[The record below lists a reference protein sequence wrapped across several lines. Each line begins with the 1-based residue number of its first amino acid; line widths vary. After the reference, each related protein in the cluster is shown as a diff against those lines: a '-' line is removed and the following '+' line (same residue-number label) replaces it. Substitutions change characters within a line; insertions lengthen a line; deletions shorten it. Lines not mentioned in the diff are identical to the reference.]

1 MGNERLNAYYEA
13 QTPSEACM
21 VRLCNLEQRPRPKPL
36 ILRLALPLTAACLLI
51 LVLVTHIRPTPEG
64 VTAPL
69 ATSTPTA
76 RETLTP
82 EPTPAATVTPTHSP
96 QAAETSAPQTSVGST
111 APVTEGPVI
120 PPENEGSG
128 GNRPK
133 PEPSDRYMGSDKPK
147 PEPSPSDWW
156 WLGGGGS
163 SGSSEPPSS
172 DPGAEDLPTPQM
184 PEEVTD
190 ITGVYENGDLIF
202 TDLNTGETVTID
214 LTDEPL
220 EPGDSGAAGIHI
232 FGRDLI
238 VALSVG
244 ETAEDV
250 TVYLFD
256 LSELEAN
263 P

>member
-1 MGNERLNAYYEA
+1 MANERLNAYYEA
-13 QTPSEACM
+13 QRPSEACM
-21 VRLCNLEQRPRPKPL
+21 VRLCNLEQKPRPKPL
-36 ILRLALPLTAACLLI
+36 ILRLALPMAAACLLI
-51 LVLVTHIRPTPEG
+51 LVLVTQLRPTPEG

-76 RETLTP
+76 RETLKP
-82 EPTPAATVTPTHSP
+82 EPTPSAAVTPTQSP
-96 QAAETSAPQTSVGST
+96 HVVDGSAPQIPVETT
-111 APVTEGPVI
+111 APYTEGPAI

-128 GNRPK
+128 SGRPK
-133 PEPSDRYMGSDKPK
+133 PSPEYMGSDKPK

-163 SGSSEPPSS
+163 SEPPSS

-184 PEEVTD
+184 PDPVED
-190 ITGVYENGDLIF
+190 ITGVYENGFLIF

-238 VALSVG
+238 ITLVVG
-244 ETAEDV
+244 ETASDV
-250 TVYLFD
+250 AVSLYELPN
-256 LSELEAN
+256 LEAE

>member
-1 MGNERLNAYYEA
+1 MANERLNAYYEA
-13 QTPSEACM
+13 QRPSEACM
-21 VRLCNLEQRPRPKPL
+21 VRLCNLEQKPRPKPL
-36 ILRLALPLTAACLLI
+36 ILRLALPMAAACLLI
-51 LVLVTHIRPTPEG
+51 LVLVTQLRPTPEG

-82 EPTPAATVTPTHSP
+82 EPTPSAAVTPTQSP
-96 QAAETSAPQTSVGST
+96 QAVETPAPQIPTETT
-111 APVTEGPVI
+111 APITEGPAI
-120 PPENEGSG
+120 SPENDGSG
-128 GNRPK
+128 GSN
-133 PEPSDRYMGSDKPK
+133 EPK
-147 PEPSPSDWW
+147 PEPSPTDWW
-156 WLGGGGS
+156 WLGGA
-163 SGSSEPPSS
+163 GSSEPPSS

-184 PEEVTD
+184 PEAVTD
-190 ITGVYENGDLIF
+190 ITVVYENGDLIF

-232 FGRDLI
+232 FGRDLV

-244 ETAEDV
+244 ETTEDV
-250 TVYLFD
+250 TVYLFA
-256 LSELEAN
+256 LSELEAI